1 MLQKTVNYRSTAFM
15 RLWYVRTTVLF
26 YLNEYG
32 PKIVNNK
39 YSLMYNYI
47 RKKKFKSKHFGWD
60 SGTLSFLPLW
70 FAVLPRYS
78 TTVTYCLR
86 KHSPA
91 CEAQGKKANG
101 SWNAVCVYL
110 PNPAFPDME
119 LDKEKRCPFISTKDT
134 FFHWAG
140 PGRTNQ
146 EKCITVRVQAGTKW
160 RYSQFN

>member
-1 MLQKTVNYRSTAFM
+1 MDTNFVTEDCKLQIHSFHEYSIWMNMVLKLWITSTA
-15 RLWYVRTTVLF
+15 T
-26 YLNEYG
+26 
-32 PKIVNNK
+32 I
-39 YSLMYNYI
+39 LMYNYI
-47 RKKKFKSKHFGWD
+47 RKKKFKSKHFGWE

-70 FAVLPRYS
+70 FAVLPWYS
-78 TTVTYCLR
+78 TIVAYCLR

-110 PNPAFPDME
+110 PNPAFLDVE
-119 LDKEKRCPFISTKDT
+119 LDKEKRCPFISTKDM

-146 EKCITVRVQAGTKW
+146 EKCIAVRVQAGIKW